1 MAVRAKQV
9 VSEPVSGAVKSE
21 APYHAFL
28 AGVQTRFAELTHGK
42 PLFTVGIDGGA
53 LWSLYLGGLPVDER
67 QHHTCHACR
76 HFIERHGNLVLIAE
90 DGTLTSPVWD
100 EALATPELRG
110 AVQSIREAVEK
121 AKVNGVF
128 LSSEK
133 VWGTPQTGEWR
144 HLAVKPL
151 NGCVYR
157 GTLLN
162 AGQRM
167 AELREDFRCLQTAL
181 DEFKPQALKQA
192 RTILEAD
199 ALARSER
206 FLGPVAWLE
215 ARHGDRKAKNA
226 ALRTNLLW
234 LAVATAPAGFCKPR
248 SGMVGT
254 LLEDLISGMDVADVK
269 RRFDAKMHPLQYQ
282 RPQAPPSAGNIRQAE
297 EAFEKLGL
305 ASALDRRFAT
315 PADVLEWT
323 WRPSAAK
330 PAAPEGGVFGHL
342 KAKGQARASRVE
354 LPSKTMTWA
363 KFRDAVLP
371 GAEKLEL
378 IVPYSSGAFCA
389 LVTAVDPEAP
399 ALLKWDRED
408 RRNPVN
414 WYFYHGGS
422 VASRWSLSP
431 GAVPV
436 VGITPKPNL
445 WQEGFAYEGEAVMF
459 VLEGARD
466 RDNRSLALFPETL
479 RSELHG
485 VRATLEAHSRS
496 RSLQP
501 VEGQLASGMM
511 FGSGQAWSDLALRVT
526 TADSVATYK
535 LDRWD

>member
-1 MAVRAKQV
+1 MQTATTSQV
-9 VSEPVSGAVKSE
+9 SASVQDE

-28 AGVQTRFAELTHGK
+28 AAVQARFAEMTHGQ
-42 PLFTVGIDGGA
+42 PLFTVSVEGAA
-53 LWSLYLGGLPVDER
+53 LWSLYLDSLPAEER

-76 HFIERHGNLVLIAE
+76 HFVERLGNLVLIAE

-110 AVQSIREAVEK
+110 SVKKLRQAVEK
-121 AKVNGVF
+121 AKVSGVF

-133 VWGTPQTGEWR
+133 VWGTPKTGEWR

-181 DEFKPQALKQA
+181 DEFKPQVLTQA

-199 ALARSER
+199 AVARSER
-206 FLGPVAWLE
+206 FLGPVTWLE
-215 ARHGDRKAKNA
+215 ARHVDRKAKRA
-226 ALRTNLLW
+226 DVRTNLLW
-234 LAVATAPAGFCKPR
+234 RAVATAPAGFCKPR

-254 LLEDLISGMDVADVK
+254 LLEDLIAGMPFGDVK

-282 RPQAPPSAGNIRQAE
+282 RPQAPPAAGNIRQAE
-297 EAFEKLGL
+297 ETFEKLGL
-305 ASALDRRFAT
+305 APALERRFAT
-315 PADVLEWT
+315 PADVLEWA
-323 WRPSAAK
+323 WRPTAAK
-330 PAAPEGGVFGHL
+330 PGSPAEGVFGHL
-342 KAKGQARASRVE
+342 KAKGQRQASRME
-354 LPSKTMTWA
+354 LPSKTLTWA
-363 KFRDAVLP
+363 KFRDTVLP
-371 GAEKLEL
+371 GAEKVEL
-378 IVPYSSGAFCA
+378 IVPHHSGAFCA

-399 ALLKWDRED
+399 ALLKWDRDD

-422 VASRWSLSP
+422 AASRWSLAT

-436 VGITPKPNL
+436 VGITPKPSQ
-445 WQEGFAYEGEAVMF
+445 WQDGFTYEGEAVMF

-485 VRATLEAHSRS
+485 VRATLEAHSKS

-511 FGSGQAWSDLALRVT
+511 FGGGSAWDDLTLRVT
-526 TADSVATYK
+526 TADSIATYR